1 MEHNRVKQAEIKLRE
16 MIFNRP
22 SLVGFEYDVNKVF
35 LQSLNTSTI
44 PIALTDYVEEEF

>member
-1 MEHNRVKQAEIKLRE
+1 MGHNRVKQAET
-16 MIFNRP
+16 IFNRP

-44 PIALTDYVEEEF
+44 PVALTDYVEEGF